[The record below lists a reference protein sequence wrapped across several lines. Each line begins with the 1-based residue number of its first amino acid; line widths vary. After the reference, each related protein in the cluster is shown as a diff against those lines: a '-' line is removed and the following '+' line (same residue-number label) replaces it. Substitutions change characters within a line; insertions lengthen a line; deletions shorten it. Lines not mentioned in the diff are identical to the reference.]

1 MEYEEKT
8 ATLAETTSSSMT
20 GASFTSYGLNPAEFT
35 KEVIE
40 AAKAQLYFL
49 NFVRVMYAPQGVKDV
64 VIPKHTK
71 YLGSTGVTYQT
82 TEATNADISAT
93 TLNSYSSVTAT
104 PVLQQ
109 ARFAITD
116 FAARINLIN
125 LLEAA
130 KEELSYSIGEQI
142 DKYIATVIGDA
153 TVSTTTT
160 AGAQIIY
167 GGDAYSDATIAAGDV
182 LTTEMVPKLA
192 RMLKD
197 TKCMAWNTSTW
208 TVSSAAK
215 NPWNNSADDPFVLF
229 IGPSQEEAF
238 LKDSAFVNAAEYG
251 GNSIVQNGEIGQYI
265 GVKIIVTPNLE
276 SVTGTGSAAGP
287 DGTNVASGVVMTRCI
302 LCKPKKACTFV
313 YGMEPT
319 MEVGREVSRAQTILL
334 LQSAYQ
340 ARVVQDDAIAFAD
353 VAAF

>member
-8 ATLAETTSSSMT
+8 ANLAETISTSMP

-35 KEVIE
+35 KEIVE
-40 AAKAQLYFL
+40 AAKAQTYFL
-49 NFVRVMYAPQGVKDV
+49 NFVRVMYSPQGVKDV
-64 VIPKHTK
+64 VIPKHSK
-71 YLGSTGVTYQT
+71 YLGASGVTYVT
-82 TEATNADISAT
+82 SEATNADISAT

-104 PVLQQ
+104 PALQQ

-116 FAARINLIN
+116 WAARINLIN

-130 KEELSYSIGEQI
+130 KDELSYSIGQKV
-142 DKYIATVIGDA
+142 DAYIASVIGDA
-153 TVSTTTT
+153 TVSSTTT

-167 GGDAYSDATIAAGDV
+167 GGDAYSDATLAAGDV
-182 LTTEMVPKLA
+182 LSTEMVPKLS

-197 TKCMAWNTSTW
+197 TKCMAWNSSTW
-208 TVSSAAK
+208 TVSSVVK
-215 NPWNNSADDPFVLF
+215 NPWTNSGDDPFVLF
-229 IGPSQEEAF
+229 IGPSQEETF

-251 GNSIVQNGEIGQYI
+251 GNSIVLNGEIGQYL
-265 GVKIIVTPNLE
+265 GVKIVVSPNLE
-276 SVTGTGSAAGP
+276 SLTGTGSAAGP

-302 LCKPKKACTFV
+302 MCKPKKACTFV
-313 YGMEPT
+313 WGLEPT

-340 ARVVQDDAIAFAD
+340 AKVVQDDAIAFAD
-353 VAAF
+353 VADF